1 MVFYVYW
8 PNSFQILWLKW
19 RWLHWWKGKLESYK
33 RISYLLVPN
42 LQKHKKWISL
52 FANFL
57 WLWKEYNQEFE
68 DGNIQPSFGI
78 EEFDIRGMMKGSNR
92 IGQPD
97 GKLDY
102 DEFQNSIRKI
112 PGIYEKFPGMSQFMS
127 DFVDMFCNGTN

>member
-1 MVFYVYW
+1 
-8 PNSFQILWLKW
+8 
-19 RWLHWWKGKLESYK
+19 
-33 RISYLLVPN
+33 
-42 LQKHKKWISL
+42 
-52 FANFL
+52 
-57 WLWKEYNQEFE
+57 
-68 DGNIQPSFGI
+68 
-78 EEFDIRGMMKGSNR
+78 MKGSNR

>member
-1 MVFYVYW
+1 M
-8 PNSFQILWLKW
+8 II
-19 RWLHWWKGKLESYK
+19 R
-33 RISYLLVPN
+33 
-42 LQKHKKWISL
+42 KHKKWISL

-127 DFVDMFCNGTN
+127 DFVDMFCDGTN